1 MSDVSVLAG
10 FCVAPRVSECAL
22 LLVINA
28 HVHWMDGTK
37 PSINT
42 FAAPV
47 LAVLD
52 ARKLLKVLRRS
63 LSHCSKFQL
72 NGDFSLK
79 SCIYQPHD
87 VGLTKS
93 DSFVESFVGLTNSDS
108 FVEALPFIRRSF
120 AIHSSKL
127 CQYGQGPTETD
138 FRICICNESFPVP
151 SHSITPTKHQGT
163 PVFPSHSITLHT
175 SGPF

>member
-10 FCVAPRVSECAL
+10 FCVAPRVSECAF
-22 LLVINA
+22 LLVVNA

-93 DSFVESFVGLTNSDS
+93 DSFVE
-108 FVEALPFIRRSF
+108 ALPVR
-120 AIHSSKL
+120 A
-127 CQYGQGPTETD
+127 GAD
-138 FRICICNESFPVP
+138 
-151 SHSITPTKHQGT
+151 
-163 PVFPSHSITLHT
+163 
-175 SGPF
+175 